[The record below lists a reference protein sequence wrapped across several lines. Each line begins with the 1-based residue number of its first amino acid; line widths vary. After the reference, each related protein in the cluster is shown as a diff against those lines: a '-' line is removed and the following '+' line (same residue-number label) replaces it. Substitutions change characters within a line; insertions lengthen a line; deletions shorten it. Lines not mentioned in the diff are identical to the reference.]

1 MLKSRLREPGQC
13 IQQTADRE
21 VKTLLGCESGSI
33 LWKRLGW
40 ILSSRLKIPDPQLD
54 TVMGA
59 KEASNTQMHPH
70 SEPPPN
76 IYTYLSSE
84 GRGD

>member
-1 MLKSRLREPGQC
+1 MYPTDSRQGGERHSWGVSLDQSYGN
-13 IQQTADRE
+13 A
-21 VKTLLGCESGSI
+21 
-33 LWKRLGW
+33 LGW

-59 KEASNTQMHPH
+59 KEASNTQMHPPSDSPH
-70 SEPPPN
+70 S